1 MDSLRSLD
9 LHSSAFCKIANSLH
23 TFYIFLKKS
32 ISKVKQILNYN
43 CISERYFEA
52 SFKTN
57 RISTVSLSVNVLLLL
72 FSRPVMSD
80 SLQPHELQHARPPC
94 PSLFPG
100 VCPSSCPLS
109 RWWHPTTSSSVAPFS
124 PCLQSFPK
132 SVSFPMSQ
140 LFTSGGQ
147 SIGASASASVLPM
160 NIQCWFPLG
169 LTGLIS

>member
-9 LHSSAFCKIANSLH
+9 LHSSAFCKTANSLH

-80 SLQPHELQHARPPC
+80 SLQPHGLQHARSPSPHYLPGFAQVHVHC
-94 PSLFPG
+94 IGDAVQPSLT
-100 VCPSSCPLS
+100 PSSRSALDLS
-109 RWWHPTTSSSVAPFS
+109 QHQGFFQWVV
-124 PCLQSFPK
+124 CLHQMTKILELQLQHRSF
-132 SVSFPMSQ
+132 Q
-140 LFTSGGQ
+140 
-147 SIGASASASVLPM
+147 
-160 NIQCWFPLG
+160 
-169 LTGLIS
+169 

>member
-9 LHSSAFCKIANSLH
+9 LHSSAFCKTANSLH

-80 SLQPHELQHARPPC
+80 SLRPHGLQHARPPC
-94 PSLFPG
+94 PHNLPEFAQVHVHCLDDAIQPSHPLMPSTPALSLSQHQGLFQWA
-100 VCPSSCPLS
+100 VCSYQMTQILKLQLQ
-109 RWWHPTTSSSVAPFS
+109 H
-124 PCLQSFPK
+124 QSFK
-132 SVSFPMSQ
+132 WVFTLDFP
-140 LFTSGGQ
+140 
-147 SIGASASASVLPM
+147 
-160 NIQCWFPLG
+160 
-169 LTGLIS
+169 